1 MNPYLAVL
9 LAAVCFGTTGTAL
22 ALGPDD
28 ATSFSA
34 GVARVVL
41 GGGVLGIVAWATS
54 RGTRLPRSPRS
65 SALMVVGAAGV
76 LAYQPA
82 FFLGT
87 TSNGVAIGT
96 VVALGSA
103 PVMTGA
109 LEWLLTARP
118 PSPVWFAATL
128 IATVGVVLL
137 SGVLDTA
144 AGVSA
149 LGLAGSLGAGLSYAV
164 YTLSGK
170 ALIDGGLTPRASM
183 GTIFGAAAVLG
194 LPLLAFAHTSWIAT
208 GGGVATILW
217 LGLVTT
223 VVAYLLF
230 GHGLRALRASTV
242 STLTLAEPLTA
253 TVLGL
258 LVLREKMNLSAALGL
273 AVIAVGI
280 GVLGFGGRAGG
291 RDEPT
296 PRRAPRR

>member
-22 ALGPDD
+22 ALGPED

-41 GGGVLGIVAWATS
+41 GGGVLGLVAWATS
-54 RGTRLPRSPRS
+54 RGTPTTWSPRS
-65 SALMVVGAAGV
+65 VALVVVGAVGV

-96 VVALGSA
+96 VIALGSA

-109 LEWLLTARP
+109 LEWILTARP
-118 PSPVWFAATL
+118 PSRVWFSATL
-128 IATVGVVLL
+128 IATAGVVLL
-137 SGVLDTA
+137 SGVFDTG
-144 AGVSA
+144 AGVSL

-164 YTLSGK
+164 YTLAGK
-170 ALIDGGLTPRASM
+170 ALIDRGLPPRASM
-183 GTIFGAAAVLG
+183 GAVFGAAAVLG
-194 LPLLAFAHTSWIAT
+194 LPLLVFAPTSWIAS
-208 GGGVATILW
+208 GGGVATVLW

-223 VVAYLLF
+223 VIAYLLF
-230 GHGLRALRASTV
+230 GHGLQYLRASTV

-253 TVLGL
+253 TLLGL
-258 LVLREKMNLSAALGL
+258 LVLRESMNLSAAIGL
-273 AVIAVGI
+273 AVLAIGI
-280 GVLGFGGRAGG
+280 GILGLGGRAVQ

-296 PRRAPRR
+296 PR